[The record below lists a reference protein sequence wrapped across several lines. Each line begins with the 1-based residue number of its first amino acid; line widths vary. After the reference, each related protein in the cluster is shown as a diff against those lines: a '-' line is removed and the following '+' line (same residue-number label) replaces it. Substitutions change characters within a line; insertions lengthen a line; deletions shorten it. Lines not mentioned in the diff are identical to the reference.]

1 MEDILKL
8 LLEEKKNIELELRS
22 RYEESSEIDRDV
34 GDEVDFS
41 VVEQERELNLLLK
54 DREKVHLEAIEE
66 ALQRIETG
74 EYGFC
79 EECGDI
85 INKKRLL
92 VMPLAQYCINCQ
104 QNQERS
110 DSSYLSSGFT
120 QDNYSMRDD

>member
-1 MEDILKL
+1 MEDIRKL

-79 EECGDI
+79 EECGDT
-85 INKKRLL
+85 INNKRLL

-110 DSSYLSSGFT
+110 DSSYFSSGFT

>member
-8 LLEEKKNIELELRS
+8 LLEEKKNIELEHRS

-74 EYGFC
+74 
-79 EECGDI
+79 
-85 INKKRLL
+85 
-92 VMPLAQYCINCQ
+92 
-104 QNQERS
+104 
-110 DSSYLSSGFT
+110 
-120 QDNYSMRDD
+120 